1 MMGYSQ
7 FSINCLW
14 YTTEILWIFRI
25 IFLGILVRLLAMWQT
40 RPSAVSLAFCSRVR
54 RVKHVLK
61 MATIIP
67 FAISDNSQYSIYSS
81 PDGVLKLWEA
91 DNGVLKQEYTPSAHL
106 SATCTCL
113 SWGPKRNLVHEFY
126 FHMVLKFEEDIWIC
140 ALYI

>member
-1 MMGYSQ
+1 MVN
-7 FSINCLW
+7 FSLTVFQQDKN
-14 YTTEILWIFRI
+14 FVDFQN
-25 IFLGILVRLLAMWQT
+25 IFLGILVRLLAMVISIS
-40 RPSAVSLAFCSRVR
+40 PPAVSLAFCSRVR

-113 SWGPKRNLVHEFY
+113 SWGPKRNLVHQFY

>member
-1 MMGYSQ
+1 MVT
-7 FSINCLW
+7 SI
-14 YTTEILWIFRI
+14 
-25 IFLGILVRLLAMWQT
+25 T
-40 RPSAVSLAFCSRVR
+40 RPHAVSLAFCSSMR
-54 RVKHVLK
+54 RLKHVLK

-113 SWGPKRNLVHEFY
+113 SWGPKRNLVHTYILFTHGLE
-126 FHMVLKFEEDIWIC
+126 IWIC
-140 ALYI
+140 ALYIITIFFGGGGDQQHRLKRNYYVNF

>member
-1 MMGYSQ
+1 MVT
-7 FSINCLW
+7 SI
-14 YTTEILWIFRI
+14 
-25 IFLGILVRLLAMWQT
+25 T
-40 RPSAVSLAFCSRVR
+40 RPHAVSLAFCSSMR
-54 RVKHVLK
+54 RLKHVLK

-113 SWGPKRNLVHEFY
+113 SWGPKRNLVHTYILFTHGLE
-126 FHMVLKFEEDIWIC
+126 IWIC
-140 ALYI
+140 ALYIITIFFFWGGDQQHRLKRNYYVNF

>member
-1 MMGYSQ
+1 MVT
-7 FSINCLW
+7 SI
-14 YTTEILWIFRI
+14 
-25 IFLGILVRLLAMWQT
+25 T
-40 RPSAVSLAFCSRVR
+40 RPHAVSLAFCSSMR
-54 RVKHVLK
+54 RLKHVLK

-113 SWGPKRNLVHEFY
+113 SWGPKRNLVHTYILFTHGLE
-126 FHMVLKFEEDIWIC
+126 IWIC
-140 ALYI
+140 ALYIITIFFLGGGPTTSIKKKLLCQFLNEVTV